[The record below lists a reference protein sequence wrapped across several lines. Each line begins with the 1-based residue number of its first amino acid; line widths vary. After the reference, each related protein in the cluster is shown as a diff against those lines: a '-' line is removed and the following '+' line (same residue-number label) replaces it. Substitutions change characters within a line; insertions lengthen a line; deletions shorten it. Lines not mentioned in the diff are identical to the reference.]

1 MVSGTMGSNVGIA
14 GVAVAVVEIMNDD
27 MSKDKSEVGML
38 AVAAVSWT
46 AALMDDDVVVPR

>member
-27 MSKDKSEVGML
+27 TSKDKSGVGMM
-38 AVAAVSWT
+38 AAVSWTT
-46 AALMDDDVVVPR
+46 AALMDDDVVVSR